1 MIYDNWGAMEQD
13 IQTLQEQI
21 AYMQSELG
29 QLSDE
34 LYAQQKEMAKLR
46 LEILKLQQ
54 KLQASQN
61 DSGILHAAEDVPP
74 PHY

>member
-1 MIYDNWGAMEQD
+1 MEDNVKQE
-13 IQTLQEQI
+13 IQVLQEQM
-21 AYMQSELG
+21 AFLRAEFS

-34 LYAQQKEMAKLR
+34 LYAQQKEMSQMR

-54 KLQASQN
+54 KLQAAQN
-61 DSGILHAAEDVPP
+61 DGAILSASEDTPP

>member
-1 MIYDNWGAMEQD
+1 MEHD

-21 AYMQSELG
+21 AYLQKEMG

-34 LYAQQKEMAKLR
+34 LYAQQKEMALLR
-46 LEILKLQQ
+46 LELRKLEQ
-54 KLQASQN
+54 KWQAAQS
-61 DSGILHAAEDVPP
+61 DSGILNPAEDTPP

>member
-1 MIYDNWGAMEQD
+1 MSMDQD
-13 IQTLQEQI
+13 IRSLQEQV
-21 AYMQSELG
+21 AFMQSELS

-34 LYAQQKEMAKLR
+34 LYAQQKEMSQLR

-54 KLQASQN
+54 KLQASQG
-61 DSGILHAAEDVPP
+61 DGAILTAAEDTPP

>member
-1 MIYDNWGAMEQD
+1 MEKE

-34 LYAQQKEMAKLR
+34 LYAQQKEMANLR
-46 LEILKLQQ
+46 LEIIKLQQ
-54 KLQASQN
+54 KLQATQS
-61 DSGILHAAEDVPP
+61 DSGILSPAEDVPP

>member
-1 MIYDNWGAMEQD
+1 MEQD

-54 KLQASQN
+54 KLQASHN
-61 DSGILHAAEDVPP
+61 DSGILNAAEDVPP

>member
-1 MIYDNWGAMEQD
+1 MEHD

-34 LYAQQKEMAKLR
+34 LYAQQKETAKLR

-61 DSGILHAAEDVPP
+61 DSGILNAAEDVPP